1 MTNKTADSIKTRAL
15 SRRDFIK
22 KTSLGTLA
30 IAAVGELPAKIL
42 DPFYATSGTKS
53 KVILVHHSEVVD
65 EAGRIQQ
72 PLLQKMI
79 DKGVTTFSGENTIA
93 DAWGKYFSAD
103 DIIGL
108 KVNALGMAD
117 LNGMDYAQH
126 FTAVTDAI
134 ASGLKKAG
142 VKEENMIIWDR
153 NDEELGQAGFTINRD
168 PKAMRVIGNKKQ
180 RRGSD
185 AQFNPKSYPV
195 GKSSSRVCSILAD
208 QCTALVNIPVPKTHG
223 SAAFTG
229 ALKNHYGT
237 IDNPSELHP
246 NSCTNPGIPEVN
258 TIPMIRKKQKLIVC
272 DAMLVAID
280 GGPRWRRRFTKP
292 YGGILVGTDPVAIDT
307 IALKILDKKRA
318 EDGMDP
324 IASRAL
330 HIPLSAKLGL
340 GTDNP
345 DNIELIKLT
354 V

>member
-1 MTNKTADSIKTRAL
+1 MKIKSTVSFGTESL
-15 SRRDFIK
+15 SRREFIK

-30 IAAVGELPAKIL
+30 VATAGHLPAKIL
-42 DPFYATSGTKS
+42 DPFNTTSGTKS
-53 KVILVHHSEVVD
+53 KVVLVYHSEVVD

-72 PLLQKMI
+72 PLLQKMV
-79 DKGVTTFSGENTIA
+79 DKGVIAFSGENTIA

-103 DIIGL
+103 DIVGL

-117 LNGMDYAQH
+117 LEGMDYAQH
-126 FTAVTDAI
+126 FPAVTNAI

-142 VKEENMIIWDR
+142 VKEGNMIIWDR
-153 NDEELGQAGFTINRD
+153 SEEELSQAGFTINRELT
-168 PKAMRVIGNKKQ
+168 AMRVIGNKKR

-185 AQFNPKSYPV
+185 AQFNAKSYPV

-208 QCTALVNIPVPKTHG
+208 RCTALVNIPVPKTHG

-258 TIPMIRKKQKLIVC
+258 TIPMIRDKQKLIVY
-272 DAMLVAID
+272 DAMLVAIE

-307 IALKILDKKRA
+307 VALKILDQKRK
-318 EDGMDP
+318 EEGMDP
-324 IASRAL
+324 IAPRAL
-330 HIPLSAKLGL
+330 HIPLSAKLGI
-340 GTDNP
+340 GTDNL
-345 DNIELIKLT
+345 DNIELVKLT